1 MCKLPRGYS
10 LTWLSSNAKIISDVT
25 DKPGEIELCS
35 SYNIPKAI
43 VAIVQT
49 IFASITLYRT
59 RGDQIQR
66 YGYAAFG
73 LTVLPYLIMSIMNL
87 FATLILPDYSKLYV
101 VHSLELDE
109 AMTVGAQVEGA
120 IGRIV
125 QSSTDNDRFLQGMK
139 DQSRVTRSCHPTD
152 GYDPERSVTEITSDE
167 ITIESSLFET
177 EILSVTHAHSKEK
190 VFCYK
195 PIPFDTLGIARW
207 NRNRQS
213 TGILLVPCVLG
224 AIPLIVIG
232 ILTHFDR
239 GKSTTGQR
247 VWTLSWLVGGIWSGP
262 AFDVLYDKGNIDLK
276 ALEKA
281 KISEDIGRSKQNR
294 SKAFVLI
301 SSFGNVLLA
310 RIDYMTVAF
319 LVYTIPAIGGF
330 VIVGQMLRAYGECNE
345 VSGLVT

>member
-10 LTWLSSNAKIISDVT
+10 LTWLPSNAKIISDVT

-101 VHSLELDE
+101 VRSLELDE
-109 AMTVGAQVEGA
+109 AMTVGSQVEGA

-125 QSSTDNDRFLQGMK
+125 QSSTENDNSFQGMSNLDDYIGTRQRT
-139 DQSRVTRSCHPTD
+139 DQTASNFDYVAPKSH
-152 GYDPERSVTEITSDE
+152 
-167 ITIESSLFET
+167 
-177 EILSVTHAHSKEK
+177 ILSITHAHCKRN
-190 VFCYK
+190 VACCG
-195 PIPFDTLGIARW
+195 PINLETLGVRRW
-207 NRNRQS
+207 S
-213 TGILLVPCVLG
+213 SSWKFICMEIVSLVLG
-224 AIPLIVIG
+224 AVPIAVIG
-232 ILTHFDR
+232 IWTHFDP
-239 GKSTTGQR
+239 GESTVAQR
-247 VWTLSWLVGGIWSGP
+247 VWILFWLVEGIGAGP
-262 AFDVLYDKGNIDLK
+262 ILDVVSERGNFFEIEIPEKDV
-276 ALEKA
+276 ALEA
-281 KISEDIGRSKQNR
+281 TNQSTQNR
-294 SKAFVLI
+294 WKASILRLLF
-301 SSFGNVLLA
+301 SSCLLA
-310 RIDYMTVAF
+310 EKYFVSASTHIYIV
-319 LVYTIPAIGGF
+319 PAIGGF
-330 VIVGQMLRAYGECNE
+330 VVVGQMLHAYGECNE